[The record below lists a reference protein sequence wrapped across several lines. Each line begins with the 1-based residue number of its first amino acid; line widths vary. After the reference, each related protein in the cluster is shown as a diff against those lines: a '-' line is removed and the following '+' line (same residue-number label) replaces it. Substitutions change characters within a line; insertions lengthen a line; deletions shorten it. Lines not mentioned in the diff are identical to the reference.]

1 MNVTA
6 LVCVVAAG
14 LSVGVLTAYGICVA
28 MFAAFRM
35 HAQRLHP
42 ANPVAA
48 AATVGPVAGA
58 ATAIGS

>member
-14 LSVGVLTAYGICVA
+14 LSAGVLAAYGICVA

-35 HAQRLHP
+35 HSERLHP
-42 ANPVAA
+42 AKPVV
-48 AATVGPVAGA
+48 ATVGPVAGA
-58 ATAIGS
+58 ATAVGS